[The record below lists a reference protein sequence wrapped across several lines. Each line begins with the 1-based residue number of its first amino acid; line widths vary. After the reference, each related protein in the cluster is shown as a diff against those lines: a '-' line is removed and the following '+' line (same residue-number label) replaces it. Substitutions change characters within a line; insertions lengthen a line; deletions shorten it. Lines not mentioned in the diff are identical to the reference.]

1 MLDTLNPW
9 LARLAETEAPPSD
22 IVAFHFGLFEG
33 DDTVSVYLV
42 GSRDFSDDDEDWVAN
57 DDWLAK
63 SKGLELPAGDPDK
76 VSEAVADALSDF
88 LESGDSFL
96 HKARA
101 VTVGFDDGD
110 LLRVK

>member
-1 MLDTLNPW
+1 MTLKDW
-9 LARLAETEAPPSD
+9 LGRLAETERPPAD
-22 IVAFHFGLFEG
+22 IVAYHFGLFEG
-33 DDTVSVYLV
+33 DGSCSVYLV
-42 GSRDFSDDDEDWVAN
+42 GSREFSDDDDDWIAN

-63 SKGLELPAGDPDK
+63 TKALEIPPGDPEK
-76 VSEAVADALSDF
+76 IAEEVADAIGDF

-110 LLRVK
+110 LLRVR